1 MDEQKIERAVRT
13 IARVYDF
20 DMMGGN
26 LHVLIDD
33 ENLDD
38 ECMDWGATAI
48 AENLAEGSQDH
59 IRAEQECLAALKD
72 LTEKERYIAV
82 ARHYGTEPFD
92 PDAD

>member
-1 MDEQKIERAVRT
+1 MDEQKIERAVRK

-38 ECMDWGATAI
+38 DCLEWGATAI
-48 AENLAEGSQDH
+48 AENLAKGSQDQ

-72 LTEKERYIAV
+72 LTERERCVAV
-82 ARHYGTEPFD
+82 ARHRGTEPFD
-92 PDAD
+92 LDDD

>member
-1 MDEQKIERAVRT
+1 MDEQKIERAVRR

-38 ECMDWGATAI
+38 ECMYWGATAI
-48 AENLAEGSQDH
+48 AENLVEARQDQLL
-59 IRAEQECLAALKD
+59 AEQECLAALKD

-82 ARHYGTEPFD
+82 ARHRGTEPFD
-92 PDAD
+92 LDDD